1 MKNSFVIVTAL
12 AVSVAAG
19 PLRAQ
24 GTATT
29 GQAGQSGQ
37 AAQVAP
43 PEPLPKPA
51 ATATPKSEIIQKVIV
66 KVNGEIFTQT
76 DLVAR
81 QIAALRDQQRAV
93 RKAEDLT
100 DPALVAALQA
110 VTPGV
115 LIEAVDELILVQHG
129 KEMPNLKF
137 TDAIFKDAIER
148 LKKENKI
155 PDDAT
160 LQLALK
166 QEGMTM
172 ADLRANIER
181 SFFKGEAERR
191 ELMRNMT
198 LTEDEARTYY
208 NAHTDQFMKPATVTL
223 REIVVTVPET
233 TIAGAVS
240 FNVLADEAA
249 KEKITALR
257 ERALKGE
264 DFAKLVAEASDSG
277 TKDTGGIIGPVNTAD
292 LSTAL
297 AELLSKMQPGDVTEP
312 LRTKAG
318 YQIIKLD
325 VRSAAQPETFEKS
338 REQISQRIL
347 ESRLDVERA
356 KLLTKL
362 RTQAVI
368 EWKDDGFKKMYE
380 AALAAQ
386 KTAAGSGK

>member
-24 GTATT
+24 GTAT
-29 GQAGQSGQ
+29 AGQTAQ
-37 AAQVAP
+37 AAVPQTP
-43 PEPLPKPA
+43 DTKPA
-51 ATATPKSEIIQKVIV
+51 ASTPPKSEIIQKVIV

-81 QIAALRDQQRAV
+81 QIQALRDQQRAV
-93 RKAEDLT
+93 RRAEDLT
-100 DPALVAALQA
+100 ADPALVAALTA

-115 LIEAVDELILVQHG
+115 LLEAVDELILVQHG

-137 TDAIFKDAIER
+137 TDAIFARALED
-148 LKKENKI
+148 LKKANKI

-160 LQLALK
+160 LQAALK

-172 ADLRANIER
+172 ADLRVNIER
-181 SFFKGEAERR
+181 SFYKGEAERR

-198 LTEDEARTYY
+198 LTEDEARQYY
-208 NAHTDQFMKPATVTL
+208 NAHTDQFMKPSTVTL

-233 TIAGAVS
+233 SVGGAVS
-240 FNVLADEAA
+240 FNVALDESA

-264 DFAKLVAEASDSG
+264 DFAKLVAEASDSS
-277 TKDTGGIIGPVNTAD
+277 TKSSGGIIGPVNTAD
-292 LSTAL
+292 LSSGL
-297 AELLSKMQPGDVTEP
+297 AELLSKMQQGDITEP

-325 VRSAAQPETFEKS
+325 VRSVAQPETFEKS

-356 KLLTKL
+356 KLLDKL

-368 EWKDDGFKKMYE
+368 EWKDDGLKKMYE
-380 AALAAQ
+380 AALAAL
-386 KTAAGSGK
+386 KAAAGSGK